1 MMFNPTPEDTRFFD
15 ADYLKYTCLLAQC
28 ILSMSGLEIMFSRQ
42 MSMSEITYTVLKAII
57 DTQMRAIIQHVPY
70 ENLEHILKDAG
81 YLLDLFQDA
90 QYDIGAQIDV
100 LDLVAKYKAIK
111 NIH

>member
-1 MMFNPTPEDTRFFD
+1 MFIPTPEDMRFFD

-28 ILSMSGLEIMFSRQ
+28 ILSMSGLEIMFSRHCT
-42 MSMSEITYTVLKAII
+42 MSEITYTALKAII
-57 DTQMRAIIQHVPY
+57 ETQMRAIVQHVPNEY
-70 ENLEHILKDAG
+70 LEHVLKDAG
-81 YLLDLFQDA
+81 YLLDLFQAA